1 MLSAVQT
8 HVYTV
13 APPPTGFT
21 VYFKKPAA
29 WQQAWIHYWGAS
41 PTAALA
47 NCVWPCQQMTAH
59 TSPGWYKKQFTG
71 ITATN
76 LLFHNNA
83 GLQSPDF
90 VRSAT
95 GWYDNGTW
103 TATEPGTTYTM
114 DGAVDAVATPIAL
127 NNGVTLWVHASQGKL
142 YIATQSG
149 QSYGNKDVF
158 VFVSSNPNGMTAA
171 PWNKT
176 GQVAGNCK
184 LLTNEGTNT
193 YAGWSGTTAATTSIA
208 SANIVEG
215 TLNIATEFGSL
226 PPTLYLAVGVYGT
239 NNAENLYKQCPAAVV
254 ANNNIE
260 ATEFVAYTLPTM
272 LLVSDNDTEANND
285 AAMLLRESAPANT
298 TVAQTILYDAVPNP
312 FAHQTALTFSLRK
325 EQTVLLQIFDA
336 QGKLVETLQQGA
348 LPSGTHQFVW
358 DATDLPNGLYYYQLQ
373 TNTDTYTR
381 KLVVSK

>member
-1 MLSAVQT
+1 
-8 HVYTV
+8 
-13 APPPTGFT
+13 
-21 VYFKKPAA
+21 
-29 WQQAWIHYWGAS
+29 
-41 PTAALA
+41 
-47 NCVWPCQQMTAH
+47 
-59 TSPGWYKKQFTG
+59 
-71 ITATN
+71 
-76 LLFHNNA
+76 
-83 GLQSPDF
+83 
-90 VRSAT
+90 
-95 GWYDNGTW
+95 
-103 TATEPGTTYTM
+103 
-114 DGAVDAVATPIAL
+114 
-127 NNGVTLWVHASQGKL
+127 
-142 YIATQSG
+142 
-149 QSYGNKDVF
+149 
-158 VFVSSNPNGMTAA
+158 MTAA
-171 PWNKT
+171 PWNKA

-239 NNAENLYKQCPAAVV
+239 NNAENLYKQCPGAVV
-254 ANNNIE
+254 ANANIE

-272 LLVSDNDTEANND
+272 LLAGDNDSDTAND
-285 AAMLLRESAPANT
+285 TPIILRESAPTVTAAAIAQ
-298 TVAQTILYDAVPNP
+298 VAQTVLYDAVPNP
-312 FAHQTALTFSLRK
+312 FAHQTALTFSLRN